1 MDRSKVKWSPKLG
14 FTMGNPPG
22 SADIFPN
29 YFRRQEA
36 IARGTMEIMRDM
48 TEERSTTLE
57 QIDAQ
62 REILRR
68 RYRHMPDTPGG
79 ALFNFTKFCLG
90 HDKLEWD
97 VHGELCRRLEDAY
110 YDRGDIHREGNL
122 RRYMFLVPRGC
133 YKTTIATLSFPIWV
147 WLQNDPSLR
156 FEQNPN
162 AWQPPQS
169 FNGLPGYDQRFLL
182 GQAVEADAK
191 RYLSALKTQLES
203 NTTIHDLFGRLHP
216 EKRSEQLWRADSINV
231 AWRMNFG
238 GVRKEANANVA
249 ALDKTLVGGH
259 YDVAI
264 LDDMI
269 GEKQVTN
276 EEQAQQTKEW
286 YQRLI
291 PIMMHQEPSLIIF
304 VGTRWHDSDLYGY
317 LQETEGSKW
326 SVYVERAERTE
337 EEIAAG
343 KRRFFFPAMLNEVT
357 LADIRGSM
365 RPYQF
370 SCQYYNDPVEKADGP
385 FSPDL
390 FNDIYYDLP
399 HHDDDQDYETLK
411 AWLRGKAIYT
421 TVDPAIAKEKRSCN
435 AVVVTVAWDHLGIGW
450 VLDLF
455 RKQGVEPDELI
466 GEVFRQNQAWL
477 PLKAGIEE
485 DGFQRIYKWYA
496 DRLAEKTGM
505 FPPWEPLKPSRRAKE
520 LRIYGLEPLFKNH
533 RIRLRRQM
541 TAIEDEAIR
550 FPRGKYRDALDALA
564 YQLDLALPGVDET
577 PYVLAEMERSENPFK
592 EILDKR
598 LARLNLGKE
607 GNGYVGISDWYND

>member
-1 MDRSKVKWSPKLG
+1 MTVRAKWHPKRG

-22 SADIFPN
+22 SNEIFPN
-29 YFRRQEA
+29 FFRRREA
-36 IARGTMEIMRDM
+36 IARGTMAMMQQEN
-48 TEERSTTLE
+48 EGRSEVLD
-57 QIDAQ
+57 QIEAQ

-68 RYRHMPDTPGG
+68 RYRYMPDVPGG
-79 ALFNFTKFCLG
+79 ALFNFTKHCLG
-90 HDKLEWD
+90 YDKLDWE
-97 VHGELCRRLEDAY
+97 VHGEFCRRLEDAY

-122 RRYMFLVPRGC
+122 RRYMFLIPRGC
-133 YKTTIATLSFPIWV
+133 YKTTIATQSFPIWV

-156 FEQNPN
+156 FEDNPN
-162 AWQPPQS
+162 AWMPPPS
-169 FNGLPGYDQRFLL
+169 FNSLPGYDQRFLL

-191 RYLSALKTQLES
+191 RYLSTIKTQLES
-203 NTTIHDLFGRLHP
+203 NTTLHDLFGRLHP
-216 EKRSEQLWRADSINV
+216 EKRSEQLWRADSLNV

-238 GVRKEANANVA
+238 GVRKEANLTVA

-259 YDVAI
+259 YDIAI

-276 EEQAQQTKEW
+276 EEQVQQTREW

-291 PIMMHQEPSLIIF
+291 PIMMHQEPSIIIF

-317 LQETEGSKW
+317 LMETEGEKW
-326 SVYVERAERTE
+326 STYIERAERTE
-337 EEIAAG
+337 EEQRAG

-390 FNDIYYDLP
+390 FNEIYYNLP
-399 HHDDDQDYETLK
+399 FQDDEQDFDSLK

-421 TVDPAIAKEKRSCN
+421 TIDPAIAKEKRSCH
-435 AVVVTVAWDHLGIGW
+435 AVVLTTAWDHQGVGW
-450 VLDLF
+450 VVDLF

-466 GEVFRQNQAWL
+466 GEAFRQYQAWY
-477 PLKAGIEE
+477 PLKIGIEE

-496 DRLAEKTGM
+496 DRVSEKTDV
-505 FPPWEPLKPSRRAKE
+505 FPTWDPLKPNRRAKE
-520 LRIYGLEPLFKNH
+520 LRIYGLEPLFKNR
-533 RIRLRRQM
+533 RIRLRRTM

-577 PYVLAEMERSENPFK
+577 DLVEKELKIRDNPFK

-598 LARLNLGKE
+598 LQRLNLGGVSE
-607 GNGYVGISDWYND
+607 SFDDWYNG